1 MIGMTSASATTYWIS
16 ATGSDSAAGTSPS
29 TAFATFG
36 KADSVVVP
44 GDTVRVLAGTYNT
57 TVQTYTAGTAS
68 ARITWISDTKWGAK
82 IVGSTNSGNGNWAVH
97 GDYVTVQNFDITGA
111 DIAKGNESGTLPQPR
126 SRTERPFIG
135 PKASAITFIGLIQ
148 PPKTVPHTM

>member
-44 GDTVRVLAGTYNT
+44 GDTVRVLSGTYNT
-57 TVQTYTAGTAS
+57 TVQTYTAGTLS

-82 IVGSTNSGNGNWAVH
+82 IVGSTITCYINDVQIAQASDSTWTTGQPGIGFFRRLDGVNSDLAFSS
-97 GDYVTVQNFDITGA
+97 Y
-111 DIAKGNESGTLPQPR
+111 
-126 SRTERPFIG
+126 
-135 PKASAITFIGLIQ
+135 KATSL
-148 PPKTVPHTM
+148 